1 MSSKYSEQ
9 VIEAACEAIDWDA
22 MLAGGW
28 AIAVAVFDS
37 LERAPWWEEVGVG
50 YEFAPG
56 EPWRTE
62 KQEVVN
68 ENRAGT
74 RFTVEEWSRYGWTY
88 FRDTRWT
95 PPLAPLAVG
104 DVITECTPDNLPPE
118 GVGLVNGEGDLCQ
131 IRQGRALWAVPAVS
145 YGWEILNDATPFTVV
160 YVPKAGGSDD

>member
-9 VIEAACEAIDWDA
+9 VIEAACEAIDWAEGLVVTDA
-22 MLAGGW
+22 L
-28 AIAVAVFDS
+28 AVAVFDS

-50 YEFAPG
+50 YEFAQG

-62 KQEVVN
+62 KQEFVN

-95 PPLAPLAVG
+95 PPPAPLAVG
-104 DVITECTPDNLPPE
+104 DVIENAEDVDHLPDGSVFIDCDEQAWQVDDGMAYVTGGGRGFVDGYFDYLP
-118 GVGLVNGEGDLCQ
+118 L
-131 IRQGRALWAVPAVS
+131 
-145 YGWEILNDATPFTVV
+145 TVV